1 MWPQVRA
8 LLALSEVRA
17 GSNKALAT
25 LMAHIVQNPCEW
37 LASVVQRNRAGQ
49 PVGTYSVC
57 SANSWVLEASMRQ
70 ALEQDSFLCIE
81 STSNQ
86 VNQFG
91 GYTGLTPAQFVEFVH
106 SIANRTGF
114 SLNRILLGSD
124 HLGPYPWRNET
135 VESAVGKA
143 CELVRSAVMAGYNK
157 IHLDA
162 SMACGDDAPN
172 QPLADAVIAQRA
184 AAICQV
190 AEKTH
195 EQLRD
200 GSPAPVY
207 IIGTEVPIPGGEQ
220 EPGQP
225 PAVTRV
231 QDAQA
236 TLKSFHATF
245 IERGLGSAWER
256 VVGLVVQP
264 GVEFGDSSVFEYD
277 RQKAKSLSQCL
288 PESPAL
294 VYEAHSTD
302 YQQPAKLREMVED
315 HFAILKVG
323 PWLTFAFR
331 EAVFALSLIEREWL
345 AKRRDIT
352 LSQAPE
358 TLEHAMLHNPVHWK
372 PYYHGDQQ
380 ELSFARRYSFSDRCR
395 YYWPDEAVQREL
407 KRLVG
412 NLSDCPPPL
421 TLLSQYLPEEYDGV
435 RSGRISSHPVS
446 LIDEKIRKVVRIYAA
461 ACGACNHQ

>member
-1 MWPQVRA
+1 M
-8 LLALSEVRA
+8 
-17 GSNKALAT
+17 GT
-25 LMAHIVQNPCEW
+25 LENPCDW
-37 LASVVQRNRAGQ
+37 LTSVVRRNRAGE
-49 PVGTYSVC
+49 PVGMYSVC

-70 ALEQDSFLCIE
+70 AIEDDSFLSIE

-91 GYTGLTPAQFVEFVH
+91 GYTGLTPAQFVEFVQ
-106 SIANRTGF
+106 SIAARVGF
-114 SLNRILLGSD
+114 SLQRIVLGSD
-124 HLGPYPWRNET
+124 HLGPYPWRKEP
-135 VESAVGKA
+135 AQQAMAKA
-143 CELVRSAVMAGYNK
+143 CELVRAAVMAGYKK

-172 QPLADAVIAQRA
+172 QPLADAVIARRA

-190 AEKTH
+190 AESTH
-195 EQLRD
+195 AELRD

-220 EPGQP
+220 EAGQA

-236 TLKSFHATF
+236 TLRSFHSAF
-245 IERGLGSAWER
+245 SDFGLSAAWDR

-264 GVEFGDSSVFEYD
+264 GVEFGDASVFEYE
-277 RQKAKSLSQCL
+277 RGKAGELSQCL
-288 PESPAL
+288 PETPPL

-302 YQQPAKLREMVED
+302 YQPPAKLREMVKD

-331 EAVFALSLIEREWL
+331 EAVFGLSLMEREWL
-345 AKRRDIT
+345 GKRRGIT
-352 LSQAPE
+352 TARVPE
-358 TLEHAMLHNPVHWK
+358 ALEEAMMRNPIHWK
-372 PYYHGDQQ
+372 PYYHGDEEQ
-380 ELSFARRYSFSDRCR
+380 LSFARRYSYSDRCR
-395 YYWPDEAVQREL
+395 YYWPDETVQREL

-412 NLSDCPPPL
+412 NLTECPPPL
-421 TLLSQYLPEEYDGV
+421 TLLSQYLPEEYDCV
-435 RSGRISSHPVS
+435 RAGRTGGEPAS

-461 ACGACNHQ
+461 ACGAHDHQ